1 MTETEVRSRIKQC
14 AVVILNWNGIDD
26 SKACVQSLLTQSLG
40 PPSIWI
46 VDNASCNNE
55 YQRLVNEFGEND
67 FVTLVSNDKNLGFS
81 RAHNAVFKELLRK
94 GFKWVACL
102 NNDAI
107 ADVAWLEELMYKTA
121 KDDTFCVGSWMLQQ
135 ANPSLLDNVG
145 HFMLNTGEII
155 PLGHGLPSHGFRHNS
170 GVIGACAGACIYNLR
185 LLSEIGFFDEQFFLG
200 YEDAELGLRG
210 WLLGYETVIA
220 EKAVVHHRMSAS
232 IGKIRSVDYLAQIQA
247 HIFYSWFKLMPM
259 SVILFNLPF
268 MLFKYGFVLLID
280 IVLLRFKYLKVMLTG
295 IKLFSR
301 ELPEVKRSRS
311 AFLKTSAH
319 RRSFYEINSKLTFF
333 LAVDAKRFWSLVVSR
348 EKSNLEA

>member
-1 MTETEVRSRIKQC
+1 
-14 AVVILNWNGIDD
+14 
-26 SKACVQSLLTQSLG
+26 
-40 PPSIWI
+40 
-46 VDNASCNNE
+46 
-55 YQRLVNEFGEND
+55 
-67 FVTLVSNDKNLGFS
+67 
-81 RAHNAVFKELLRK
+81 
-94 GFKWVACL
+94 
-102 NNDAI
+102 
-107 ADVAWLEELMYKTA
+107 
-121 KDDTFCVGSWMLQQ
+121 
-135 ANPSLLDNVG
+135 
-145 HFMLNTGEII
+145 
-155 PLGHGLPSHGFRHNS
+155 
-170 GVIGACAGACIYNLR
+170 
-185 LLSEIGFFDEQFFLG
+185 
-200 YEDAELGLRG
+200 
-210 WLLGYETVIA
+210 
-220 EKAVVHHRMSAS
+220 MSAS